1 MNFDPIWIW
10 PNIKGQIIFNFI
22 LGIKSILSQVCFQSS
37 AWFSKANCYDEFDK
51 THMFW
56 FHSIFQLAVYCPFT
70 QKSAIHVRLLEHIRI
85 FKLNLISI
93 FRDKPDKVMSTSSL
107 IWQSI
112 QVILVP
118 ENPRKNLLNLQI
130 VFQMSETLLKL
141 KIFDQQNWDSIYPLN
156 GRTIVKVFLRSVSFE
171 TDTSN

>member
-1 MNFDPIWIW
+1 M
-10 PNIKGQIIFNFI
+10 
-22 LGIKSILSQVCFQSS
+22 SS

-93 FRDKPDKVMSTSSL
+93 FRDKLDKVMSTSSL

-112 QVILVP
+112 QVILVL

-141 KIFDQQNWDSIYPLN
+141 KISDQQNWDSIYPLN

>member
-1 MNFDPIWIW
+1 M
-10 PNIKGQIIFNFI
+10 
-22 LGIKSILSQVCFQSS
+22 SS

-93 FRDKPDKVMSTSSL
+93 FRDKLDKVMSTSSL

-112 QVILVP
+112 QVILVL

>member
-1 MNFDPIWIW
+1 M
-10 PNIKGQIIFNFI
+10 
-22 LGIKSILSQVCFQSS
+22 SS

-112 QVILVP
+112 QVILVL

-141 KIFDQQNWDSIYPLN
+141 KISDQQNWDSIYPLN

>member
-1 MNFDPIWIW
+1 M
-10 PNIKGQIIFNFI
+10 PNKKGQILFNFI
-22 LGIKSILSQVCFQSS
+22 LEIKSILSLVCFKSS

-93 FRDKPDKVMSTSSL
+93 FRDKLDKVMSTSSL

-112 QVILVP
+112 QVILVL

-156 GRTIVKVFLRSVSFE
+156 CQGFS
-171 TDTSN
+171 

>member
-1 MNFDPIWIW
+1 M
-10 PNIKGQIIFNFI
+10 
-22 LGIKSILSQVCFQSS
+22 SS

-93 FRDKPDKVMSTSSL
+93 FRDKNLTKLCQLHLLFDNQFRL
-107 IWQSI
+107 FC
-112 QVILVP
+112 LVL

>member
-1 MNFDPIWIW
+1 M
-10 PNIKGQIIFNFI
+10 
-22 LGIKSILSQVCFQSS
+22 SS

>member
-1 MNFDPIWIW
+1 M
-10 PNIKGQIIFNFI
+10 
-22 LGIKSILSQVCFQSS
+22 CFKSS

-93 FRDKPDKVMSTSSL
+93 FRDKLDKVMSTSSL

-112 QVILVP
+112 QVILVL

>member
-1 MNFDPIWIW
+1 M
-10 PNIKGQIIFNFI
+10 
-22 LGIKSILSQVCFQSS
+22 SS

-93 FRDKPDKVMSTSSL
+93 FRDKLDKVMSTSSR

-112 QVILVP
+112 QVILVL

>member
-1 MNFDPIWIW
+1 M
-10 PNIKGQIIFNFI
+10 
-22 LGIKSILSQVCFQSS
+22 CFKSS

-93 FRDKPDKVMSTSSL
+93 FRDKLDKVMSTSSL

-112 QVILVP
+112 QVILVL

-141 KIFDQQNWDSIYPLN
+141 KISEQQNWDSIYPLN